1 MLKMSN
7 FFEKVQ
13 KNRKCLI
20 VVAGDVLISS
30 GVIAYLGAF
39 TSAFRSEC
47 SREWS
52 KKCQARHT
60 HTLIHSDTH
69 PLTDT
74 LYSQTPSSLFFS

>member
-1 MLKMSN
+1 MSK
-7 FFEKVQ
+7 F
-13 KNRKCLI
+13 RMCLL

-52 KKCQARHT
+52 KKCQAITHT
-60 HTLIHSDTH
+60 HTLMHSDTH
-69 PLTDT
+69 IHVH
-74 LYSQTPSSLFFS
+74 